1 MFFDSAKVH
10 VAIHVAN
17 AVKAA
22 RAYDLAKTALELGI
36 AMVIIAV
43 VIGQVALPI
52 FFGVNT
58 SGYDATTKLIW
69 PFLAVLTIVGLLI
82 IILKRA
88 QSSAE

>member
-10 VAIHVAN
+10 FAE

-22 RAYDLAKTALELGI
+22 RAFDLAKTALELGI